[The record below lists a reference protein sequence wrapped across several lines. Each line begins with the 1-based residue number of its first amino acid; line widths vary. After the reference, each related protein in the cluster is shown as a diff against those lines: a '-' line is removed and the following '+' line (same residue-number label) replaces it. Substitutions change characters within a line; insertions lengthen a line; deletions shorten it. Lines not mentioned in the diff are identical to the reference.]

1 MNGLLFGGLKNDY
14 AIDDVCF
21 LAGNLYCNVRG
32 LKKMLTLD
40 IYELL
45 DKKQKEQ
52 LIEIFLESLGDNE
65 IVPHD
70 WDIGRLEITLNDY
83 SYFDED
89 YIR

>member
-1 MNGLLFGGLKNDY
+1 
-14 AIDDVCF
+14 
-21 LAGNLYCNVRG
+21 
-32 LKKMLTLD
+32 MLTLD

>member
-1 MNGLLFGGLKNDY
+1 
-14 AIDDVCF
+14 
-21 LAGNLYCNVRG
+21 
-32 LKKMLTLD
+32 MLTLD

-52 LIEIFLESLGDNE
+52 LIEIFLESLGNNE
-65 IVPHD
+65 ILPHD
-70 WDIGRLEITLNDY
+70 WNIERLEITLNDY